1 MIKKKEVDWGNII
14 FDGFGFAGFIG
25 LLLFF
30 IFKYIM
36 DFFFENWDL
45 NLVISIH
52 LSHLVMYVM
61 LQSDAEKGDL

>member
-45 NLVISIH
+45 NLVISIKIKC
-52 LSHLVMYVM
+52 Y
-61 LQSDAEKGDL
+61 